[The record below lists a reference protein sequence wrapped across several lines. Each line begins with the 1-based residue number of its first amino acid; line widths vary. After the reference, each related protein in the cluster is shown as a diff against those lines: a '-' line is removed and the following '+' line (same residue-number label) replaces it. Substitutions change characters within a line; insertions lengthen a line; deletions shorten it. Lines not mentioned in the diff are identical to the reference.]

1 MSTALT
7 LCHREHDGHEDFA
20 KIPMQLGELPSPESQ
35 FSVYFAHVAPDQCSM
50 RLDLDKARAWVVIQE
65 KKQPQRCGQPV
76 ACSVDPVP
84 PAWRTLCC
92 SQHAAGSGW

>member
-76 ACSVDPVP
+76 ACSVYLRASGLAHSLLQ
-84 PAWRTLCC
+84 PACRR
-92 SQHAAGSGW
+92 

>member
-1 MSTALT
+1 
-7 LCHREHDGHEDFA
+7 
-20 KIPMQLGELPSPESQ
+20 MQLGELPSPESQ

-76 ACSVDPVP
+76 ACSVDPRASGLAHSLLQ
-84 PAWRTLCC
+84 PACRR
-92 SQHAAGSGW
+92 